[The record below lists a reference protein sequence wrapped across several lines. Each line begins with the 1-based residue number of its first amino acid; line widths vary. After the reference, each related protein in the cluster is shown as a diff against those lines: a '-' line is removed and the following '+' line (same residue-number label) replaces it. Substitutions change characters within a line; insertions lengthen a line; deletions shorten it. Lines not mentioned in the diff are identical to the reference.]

1 MPHAI
6 YLHPSLTQN
15 RIIGRN
21 ESEKRR
27 IFRFEFIDIVI
38 AMIIAG
44 AINMSMLVIAAV
56 VFHNKDL

>member
-38 AMIIAG
+38 IAG
-44 AINMSMLVIAAV
+44 AINMSMLVIAAA
-56 VFHNKDL
+56 VFHNKDLW